1 MTGLTLGVMATTRK
15 ENEWRLPIHPAHLDW
30 IHPDL
35 RQHIFL
41 EEGYGTRFGSTE
53 EELEPL
59 VGGILTKQQLLD
71 SCDVILLPKP
81 SAQDLKEMRPGQVL
95 WGWPHCVQNE
105 GLTQVAIE
113 RRLTVIAWE
122 SMNRWMGDG
131 AFKVHIF
138 NENNQLAG
146 YCSVLQAMQIMGLT
160 GQYGRRLKAAV
171 ISYGA
176 TGKGAVSGLRALG
189 VPDISVL
196 TQRDVSAVPAPV
208 EWVERLRFERR
219 DDGSPEVE
227 VVMDEGNVPVAEFL
241 AERDII
247 VNCVLQDPDEPLMFV
262 TSEDLSLFNKGSLL
276 IDVSC
281 DEGMGFEWAIPTTF
295 EEPMLIVGDDVHYY
309 AVDHSP
315 SYLWNSTTWT
325 ISEALLPYLGS
336 VMSGRSGWDAD
347 PTIKRAIEIRD
358 GVVENPKILSFQGR
372 SATYPHAK
380 S

>member
-41 EEGYGTRFGSTE
+41 EEGYGARFGSTE

-81 SAQDLKEMRPGQVL
+81 SDQDLKEMRPGQVL

-227 VVMDEGNVPVAEFL
+227 VVMDEGNVPMAEFL

-262 TSEDLSLFNKGSLL
+262 TSKDLSLFNKGGLL

-295 EEPMLIVGDDVHYY
+295 EEPMLVIGDDVHYY

-336 VMSGRSGWDAD
+336 VMSGPSGWDAD